1 MSSSLQSFIVAI
13 QLAERR
19 RDAAR
24 QAVSNLQNA
33 RAAAQGQLDQ
43 LQGYAQETQG
53 RWGASEGRVMQPVVL
68 QHHHQFMGRLEHA
81 IGLQGQVVQTQDQR
95 VAGARQTL
103 LQAELRLASLRKVL
117 ERRQAELALAQQRRE
132 QKATDERAA
141 LRLAG
146 VAARYSMEE

>member
-1 MSSSLQSFIVAI
+1 MSSLQSFIVAI

-24 QAVSNLQNA
+24 QTVSNLQNA

-81 IGLQGQVVQTQDQR
+81 IGLQGQVVRTQDQR

-146 VAARYSMEE
+146 AAARHSMEE

>member
-1 MSSSLQSFIVAI
+1 MSSLQSFIVAI

-81 IGLQGQVVQTQDQR
+81 IGLQGQVVRTQDQR
-95 VAGARQTL
+95 VAGAQQTL

>member
-81 IGLQGQVVQTQDQR
+81 IGLQGQVVRTQDQR

-103 LQAELRLASLRKVL
+103 LQAELRLASLRTVL

-146 VAARYSMEE
+146 ATARHSMEE

>member
-81 IGLQGQVVQTQDQR
+81 IGLQGQVVRTQDQR